1 MNGFEVNK
9 GKRVMEIHKALT
21 LLLAI
26 ALVAIFIVGLVNF
39 DLFMLIWARVLVAT
53 VIIGVVVT
61 MVKSLFHS

>member
-1 MNGFEVNK
+1 
-9 GKRVMEIHKALT
+9 MEIHKALT